1 MKFFDNLF
9 DLNNRDEQLV
19 TGLNKELNS
28 VYVYDYFN
36 KYNNNIL
43 LVTNSLYEANDLY
56 NRLSNYTD
64 RVLFFPMDDFMTS
77 EASII
82 SPELMI
88 ERLNTLNKLVN
99 NDNYIVVTNLMGYL
113 RFLPSKEI
121 FSQNILKYKV
131 SDVIEIKDL
140 INLFDKL
147 GYKRETTVNK
157 TKKTFSHFF
166 IYFTSSLL

>member
-36 KYNNNIL
+36 KYNNNNL

-64 RVLFFPMDDFMTS
+64 SGWFYDKWGF
-77 EASII
+77 
-82 SPELMI
+82 
-88 ERLNTLNKLVN
+88 
-99 NDNYIVVTNLMGYL
+99 NY
-113 RFLPSKEI
+113 
-121 FSQNILKYKV
+121 
-131 SDVIEIKDL
+131 
-140 INLFDKL
+140 
-147 GYKRETTVNK
+147 
-157 TKKTFSHFF
+157 
-166 IYFTSSLL
+166 

>member
-1 MKFFDNLF
+1 MYLLALEVRIYEVFDNLF

-64 RVLFFPMDDFMTS
+64 RVLFF
-77 EASII
+77 
-82 SPELMI
+82 LWMI
-88 ERLNTLNKLVN
+88 L
-99 NDNYIVVTNLMGYL
+99 
-113 RFLPSKEI
+113 
-121 FSQNILKYKV
+121 
-131 SDVIEIKDL
+131 
-140 INLFDKL
+140 
-147 GYKRETTVNK
+147 
-157 TKKTFSHFF
+157 
-166 IYFTSSLL
+166 

>member
-77 EASII
+77 EASI
-82 SPELMI
+82 ELLLI
-88 ERLNTLNKLVN
+88 
-99 NDNYIVVTNLMGYL
+99 
-113 RFLPSKEI
+113 
-121 FSQNILKYKV
+121 KV
-131 SDVIEIKDL
+131 
-140 INLFDKL
+140 
-147 GYKRETTVNK
+147 
-157 TKKTFSHFF
+157 FF
-166 IYFTSSLL
+166 IKNTFRTNDLRINQC